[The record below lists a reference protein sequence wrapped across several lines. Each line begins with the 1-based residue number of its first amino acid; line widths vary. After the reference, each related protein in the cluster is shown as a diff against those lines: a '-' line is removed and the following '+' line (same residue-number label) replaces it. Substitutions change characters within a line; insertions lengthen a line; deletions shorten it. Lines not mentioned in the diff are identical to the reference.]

1 MKIYQYYKARFQIE
15 FLFRDAKQYAGL
27 THCQARKE
35 CEMYFHYN
43 ASITSIGLAKVS
55 HYWHQSHQEKPYS
68 ISELKTRYFNEL
80 LLNQV
85 FSKLEINPSLQKIKP
100 IFQELSM
107 FGCMAA

>member
-1 MKIYQYYKARFQIE
+1 MKYPGYYKARFQIE